1 MNTFYYSFP
10 EFFKDKAA
18 EGGCI
23 VDLLF
28 SEKIM
33 GFSDLTFFYFTKKKK
48 IKLFMYLYFHVCV
61 CHAFLSERE
70 RERLQ
75 FVVQV

>member
-48 IKLFMYLYFHVCV
+48 KSNCLCIYTSMYVYAMHF
-61 CHAFLSERE
+61 
-70 RERLQ
+70 
-75 FVVQV
+75 